1 MNVDAAQI
9 KQIITMGRTAFPT
22 RVVTVKWDNKQESV
36 TALRGDESNRDE
48 GDHAGVIDNLEG
60 VVYIITD
67 ECGAIS
73 TPGTDKQIWIN
84 DVEYAC
90 LGQSDIDP
98 AGTVRRL
105 FYGEVSA

>member
-48 GDHAGVIDNLEG
+48 GDLAGVIDNLEG

-73 TPGTDKQIWIN
+73 TPGTGKQIWIN